1 MSVNALLLVLALVA
15 AAGIAY
21 MLWGINRLK
30 AQREARVKAEEEA
43 ALAAR
48 RAAGIPD
55 PPPPPP
61 QRNRFKGR

>member
-1 MSVNALLLVLALVA
+1 MSLNLVLLLLALVA
-15 AAGIAY
+15 AAGAVY
-21 MLWGINRLK
+21 MAWGIGRLK
-30 AQREARVKAEEEA
+30 ARREARVRQEEEA

-61 QRNRFKGR
+61 QRNRFRGT

>member
-1 MSVNALLLVLALVA
+1 MTLNLALLILALVA
-15 AAGIAY
+15 AAGVAHMI
-21 MLWGINRLK
+21 WGIGRLK
-30 AQREARVKAEEEA
+30 AQREARVRAEEEA

-61 QRNRFKGR
+61 QRNRFRGT